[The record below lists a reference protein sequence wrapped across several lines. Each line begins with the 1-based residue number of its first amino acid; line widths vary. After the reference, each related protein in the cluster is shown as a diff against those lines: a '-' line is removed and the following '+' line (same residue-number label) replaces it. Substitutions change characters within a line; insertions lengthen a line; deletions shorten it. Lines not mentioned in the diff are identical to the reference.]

1 MSVTSS
7 TDSIEDKV
15 REIIARVAKIEPGFI
30 ATADIFREL
39 GVKSA
44 AALDLLLSLEED
56 FGVTISDDA
65 FGDARTVEK
74 IVALVAGLKGE
85 AA

>member
-1 MSVTSS
+1 MTAKSS
-7 TDSIEDKV
+7 AGSIEEQV
-15 REIIARVAKIEPGFI
+15 REIIARVAKIEPGFV

-65 FGDARTVEK
+65 FGEARTVEK